1 MKTLKKAGSFKRVA
15 DSKKSDMDKIKNLL
29 KEGWNYC
36 PKSEWKES
44 NNKKDNK
51 ESKKKDNKESKKKDK
66 KDKEEG

>member
-44 NNKKDNK
+44 NKK
-51 ESKKKDNKESKKKDK
+51 ESDKESNKDKKKKSKKDK
-66 KDKEEG
+66 

>member
-1 MKTLKKAGSFKRVA
+1 MKTLKKSGAFKRVA

-44 NNKKDNK
+44 N
-51 ESKKKDNKESKKKDK
+51 KKKDNKESKKKDK
-66 KDKEEG
+66 KDKE